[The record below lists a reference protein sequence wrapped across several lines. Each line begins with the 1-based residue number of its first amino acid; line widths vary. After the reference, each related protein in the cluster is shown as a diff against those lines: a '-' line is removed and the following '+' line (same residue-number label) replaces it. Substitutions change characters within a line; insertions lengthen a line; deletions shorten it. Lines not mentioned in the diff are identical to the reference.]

1 MSSGAARVVLV
12 VGRPA
17 AGKSVVAAAIG
28 ACFDLP
34 VVAKDDIEEGLFDTI
49 GTGDRECSKRLG
61 RATFALLDRE
71 VEQLLRVGATFVVDA
86 AFDVALAGAHL
97 HALHERFGF
106 DSVQVRC
113 TAPQEVLIRRFAE
126 RAATFRHAGH
136 VDARNLEEYRASL
149 AVPRQEVFD
158 LGGPVLEAAADERG
172 HLDLDGLLGRLEP
185 LLRHP

>member
-1 MSSGAARVVLV
+1 M
-12 VGRPA
+12 
-17 AGKSVVAAAIG
+17 
-28 ACFDLP
+28 
-34 VVAKDDIEEGLFDTI
+34 
-49 GTGDRECSKRLG
+49 
-61 RATFALLDRE
+61 
-71 VEQLLRVGATFVVDA
+71 
-86 AFDVALAGAHL
+86 
-97 HALHERFGF
+97 
-106 DSVQVRC
+106 QVRC

-126 RAATFRHAGH
+126 RAATFRHVGH